1 MLTYADLIDHALAY
15 TGTDAT
21 TSATA
26 NYRRAVLNAY
36 RIAPTRHSWSYYWAI
51 ARINTAAAYTTGTVA
66 YDLTGGA
73 YERMLTISDGTWPSW
88 AKYGYV
94 IISNIPYEVESR
106 KSDTIITLT
115 EETAPTADIA
125 SGTAFTIAR
134 DTYPLPTDYLES
146 DETIINEIGTVMTY
160 THPRSW
166 SSSRRLTTGPGR
178 PVLFTV
184 LSDPDTRDRM
194 TMRIWPPPDTTYSMD
209 SLYRKKARPMV
220 YDRTAD
226 GLVSS
231 STTTI
236 TGVDTRFLSSH
247 VGSVIRFA
255 SDSTDI
261 PTGLEGGNPYF
272 AERTITEFTSS
283 TSVVVDSALPSEV
296 SGVRYVISDPA
307 DIDTSV
313 MQEYLLR
320 EVEKQSRLL
329 TRTKPMADEDQ
340 MYQIAFIQALEAD
353 NRYSGRRASLRNQS
367 RRTSLKY
374 YPLDL
379 GT

>member
-36 RIAPTRHSWSYYWAI
+36 RVVATRHTWSYYWDI
-51 ARINTAAAYTTGTVA
+51 ARINTAAAYTTGTVV
-66 YDLTGGA
+66 YDLTGGL
-73 YERMLTISDGTWPSW
+73 YERMLTLTDGTWPSW
-88 AKYGYV
+88 AAYGYV
-94 IISNIPYEVESR
+94 IINNIPYEVDER

-115 EETAPTADIA
+115 SQTAPAADIA
-125 SGTAFTIAR
+125 STSYVIAR

-160 THPRSW
+160 CHPRSW

-184 LSDPDTRDRM
+184 LKDPDATDRM
-194 TMRIWPPPDTTYSMD
+194 AMRIWPPPDTTYSMD
-209 SLYRKKARPMV
+209 SLYRRKARQMV
-220 YDRTAD
+220 YDRVSD

-236 TGVDTRFLSSH
+236 TGVDTRFLSAH
-247 VGSVIRFA
+247 VGSMIRFA
-255 SDSTDI
+255 ADSTDL
-261 PTGLEGGNPYF
+261 PTGLEGGNPYV
-272 AERTITEFTSS
+272 AERRITAVASS
-283 TSVVVDSALPSEV
+283 TSLTIDSALDSEV
-296 SGVRYVISDPA
+296 SGVRYVITDPA

-320 EVEKQSRLL
+320 EIEHQSRLL
-329 TRTKPMADEDQ
+329 TRTKPVATEDE
-340 MYQIAFIQALEAD
+340 MYRLAYTQALEAD
-353 NRYSGRRASLRNQS
+353 NRYSGRRAALRSQS

-374 YPLDL
+374 YPLDF